1 MGRRQKSNSDQ
12 RVNLDSLM
20 DALTNVVAVLILV
33 LILVQADVSQ
43 KVVEFL
49 EGLEPAT
56 QEQVE
61 ASEKKVETLAKRQ
74 AELDQLLQ
82 KDAPT
87 QEEIEVEK
95 RQLALLEKDAK
106 ERKELLVELD
116 ELQKAAKKAREQR
129 DAEAKI
135 TGQIQGRIAKL
146 EALLDDTP
154 VLKVEPT
161 IVGIPA
167 SRPIPDKAEIY
178 RAIVIHDRI
187 HFIDTITPLELFEAE
202 FKKAKSD
209 FPNQRIKQRGADR
222 HVYQAVPILRHFK
235 SFDFKNSRGQKHEL
249 AAYPTSTR
257 LHIRISP
264 DLKNG
269 GTSLAELAEPRN
281 RFARILDKLRL
292 NRRAVLIF
300 NVHPNSF
307 NTYLKARQLAD
318 REKVTAG
325 WEVNASSSFVIR
337 IGDIEIQR
345 QQEPAPAKP
354 GPERPPNL
362 PTKID

>member
-1 MGRRQKSNSDQ
+1 MGRRRKSSSAEG
-12 RVNLDSLM
+12 VNLDSLM

-33 LILVQADVSQ
+33 LILVQADVSK

-56 QEQVE
+56 SEQVQ
-61 ASEKKVETLAKRQ
+61 ASEEEVEALAKKQ

-87 QEEIEVEK
+87 PKEVEAEK
-95 RQLALLEKDAK
+95 RQLALLEKDAQ
-106 ERKELLVELD
+106 ERKELLVELM
-116 ELQKAAKKAREQR
+116 ELQKAAEAAREQR
-129 DAEAKI
+129 DAEAKR
-135 TGQIQGRIAKL
+135 TEQIQDEIVKM
-146 EALLDDTP
+146 ESLLDDTLI
-154 VLKVEPT
+154 LKVEPT

-167 SRPIPDKAEIY
+167 SRPIPDNAEIY
-178 RAIVIHDRI
+178 RAIVIHNRI
-187 HFIDTITPLELFEAE
+187 HFIDTLTPLELFEAE
-202 FKKAKSD
+202 FKKAKNE
-209 FPNQRIKQRGADR
+209 FPDQRIKRRGADR
-222 HVYQAVPILRHFK
+222 YIYQAPPILKHFK
-235 SFDFKNSRGQKHEL
+235 GFDFKNSREQKHEV

-257 LHIRISP
+257 LHIRVSP

-269 GTSLAELAEPRN
+269 GTSFEELAVSRN
-281 RFARILDKLRL
+281 QFARILDKLRL
-292 NRRAVLIF
+292 NRKAVLIF

-325 WEVNASSSFVIR
+325 WEVNGSSSFLIR
-337 IGDIEIQR
+337 IDDIEIAR
-345 QQEPAPAKP
+345 QQEPPPAKP

>member
-1 MGRRQKSNSDQ
+1 MGRRRKSNSDEG
-12 RVNLDSLM
+12 VNLDSLM

-33 LILVQADVSQ
+33 LILVQADVSN

-56 QEQVE
+56 PEQVA
-61 ASEKKVETLAKRQ
+61 ASEKKVEVLAKKQ

-106 ERKELLVELD
+106 EREDLLVELKQ
-116 ELQKAAKKAREQR
+116 LQAAAKKAREQR
-129 DAEAKI
+129 DAEAKK
-135 TGQIQGRIAKL
+135 TEQIQDRIAKL
-146 EALLDDTP
+146 EALLDETP

-161 IVGIPA
+161 VVGIPA
-167 SRPIPDKAEIY
+167 SRPIPDNAEIY
-178 RAIVIHDRI
+178 RAIVIYDRI
-187 HFIDTITPLELFEAE
+187 HFIDTVSPLELFEAE
-202 FKKAKSD
+202 FKKAKID

-222 HVYQAVPILRHFK
+222 YIYQAPPILKHFK
-235 SFDFKNSRGQKHEL
+235 GFDFKNSRAQKHEVK
-249 AAYPTSTR
+249 AYPTSTR
-257 LHIRISP
+257 LHIRVSP

-269 GTSLAELAEPRN
+269 GTSLDDFADPRN
-281 RFARILDKLRL
+281 KFARILDKLRL
-292 NRRAVLIF
+292 NRKAVLIF

-325 WEVNASSSFVIR
+325 WEVNGGGSFAIR
-337 IGDIEIQR
+337 IDDIEIKR

-354 GPERPPNL
+354 GPEKPPNL

>member
-1 MGRRQKSNSDQ
+1 MGRRRKSNSDEG
-12 RVNLDSLM
+12 VNLDSLM

-33 LILVQADVSQ
+33 LILVQADVSK

-56 QEQVE
+56 PEQVE
-61 ASEKKVETLAKRQ
+61 ASEQEVAALAKRE

-87 QEEIEVEK
+87 QKEIEAEK

-106 ERKELLVELD
+106 EREELLVELK
-116 ELQKAAKKAREQR
+116 ELQKAAKVAREQR

-135 TGQIQGRIAKL
+135 TEQIQDGIAKL

-154 VLKVEPT
+154 ILKVEPT

-167 SRPIPDKAEIY
+167 SRSIPDNAEIY
-178 RAIVIHDRI
+178 RAIVIHNRI
-187 HFIDTITPLELFEAE
+187 HFIDTVTPLELFEAE
-202 FKKAKSD
+202 FKKAKND
-209 FPNQRIKQRGADR
+209 FPNQRIKRRGADR
-222 HVYQAVPILRHFK
+222 YLYQAPPILKHFK
-235 SFDFKNSRGQKHEL
+235 DFDFKNLREQKHEV

-257 LHIRISP
+257 LHIRVSP

-269 GTSLAELAEPRN
+269 GTSLEELAASRSQ
-281 RFARILDKLRL
+281 FSRILDKLRL
-292 NRRAVLIF
+292 NRKAVLIF

-325 WEVNASSSFVIR
+325 WEVNGSSSLVIR
-337 IGDIEIQR
+337 IDDIEIER

>member
-1 MGRRQKSNSDQ
+1 
-12 RVNLDSLM
+12 M

-33 LILVQADVSQ
+33 LILVQADVSK

-56 QEQVE
+56 PEQVE
-61 ASEKKVETLAKRQ
+61 ASEKKVEALAKQ
-74 AELDQLLQ
+74 QVELDQLLQ

-87 QEEIEVEK
+87 QKEIEAEK

-106 ERKELLVELD
+106 ERSELLVELK
-116 ELQKAAKKAREQR
+116 ELQQAAKKAREQR
-129 DAEAKI
+129 DAEANI
-135 TGQIQGRIAKL
+135 TEQIQDRIAKL

-154 VLKVEPT
+154 IVKVEPT

-167 SRPIPDKAEIY
+167 SRPIPDNGEVY

-187 HFIDTITPLELFEAE
+187 HFIDTVTPLEMFEAE
-202 FKKAKSD
+202 FRKAKSD
-209 FPNQRIKQRGADR
+209 FPNQRIKLRGADR
-222 HVYQAVPILRHFK
+222 YIYQAPPILKHFRD
-235 SFDFKNSRGQKHEL
+235 FDFKNSRAQKHEVS
-249 AAYPTSTR
+249 AYPTSTR
-257 LHIRISP
+257 LFIRVSP

-269 GTSLAELAEPRN
+269 GTSLEELVDPRN
-281 RFARILDKLRL
+281 KFARILDKLRL
-292 NRRAVLIF
+292 NRRAILIF

-325 WEVNASSSFVIR
+325 WEVNGGSSFAIR
-337 IGDIEIQR
+337 INDIEIKR
-345 QQEPAPAKP
+345 QQEPPPAKP